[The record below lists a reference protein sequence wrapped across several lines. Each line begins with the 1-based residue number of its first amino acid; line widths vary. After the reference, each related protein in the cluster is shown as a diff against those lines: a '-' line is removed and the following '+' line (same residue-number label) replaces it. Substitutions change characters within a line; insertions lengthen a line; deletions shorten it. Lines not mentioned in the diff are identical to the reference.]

1 MEQLRKKWSG
11 HCLMSGRRPPQ
22 KPDVGKYRW
31 PRKHPF
37 NSDFPVGNTEG
48 SDGEDYLGTA
58 AASKGSKEQG
68 RLSLARAR

>member
-1 MEQLRKKWSG
+1 MLE
-11 HCLMSGRRPPQ
+11 
-22 KPDVGKYRW
+22 KYRW
-31 PRKHPF
+31 PRMHPF

-58 AASKGSKEQG
+58 AASNGTEEQG